1 MERWRTALPVAVMLV
16 GCSLLATARSKG
28 TSPPTAPATL
38 PPDDIRIT
46 PIVRVVQ
53 KVGDA
58 VVNIYSDIQVEDRYY
73 SFWLGPQ
80 RRTLKTTSLGSG
92 VIIDPAGFVV
102 TNAHVLTAS
111 LGENLQIDKVSP
123 KVRLRDGKKF
133 DARVLSLDYSND
145 LAVLQILAP
154 GPFPSVALATSS
166 DLMIGET
173 AVAVGNPYGYENSV
187 TAGIISG
194 TGKTLTLPSGQQ
206 FKDFI
211 QTDASLNAG
220 NSGGPLFNIKGDL
233 IGINELIARDP
244 EHGWRAE
251 GIGIAIPSDRVK
263 KLLLE
268 KLLHPRAIRGFDPGL
283 QIADGPDG
291 RPHIVAV
298 AEDGPAEQAHLEAD
312 DVIQSVDGERVDNS
326 IQFFTHLLST
336 DRGAGD
342 VVEIGVS
349 RNGRARTAKVELR
362 AASRVDDVAW
372 DRLGVQ
378 VSDDRTYAGAY
389 VERVRSNSPAAA
401 IELLPGDAI
410 RQIASYAIDDTQ
422 SLIAALRR
430 VRRGTQVKIVVE
442 RTSEGTSYEGT
453 IKVN

>member
-28 TSPPTAPATL
+28 TSPAPQPPGL

-73 SFWLGPQ
+73 SWFGPQ

-111 LGENLQIDKVSP
+111 LGENIQIDKVSP
-123 KVRLRDGKKF
+123 KVRLRDGKKY
-133 DARVLSLDYSND
+133 DARMLSLDYTND
-145 LAVLQILAP
+145 LAVLQILGP
-154 GPFPSVALATSS
+154 GPFPSVALGTSS

-187 TAGIISG
+187 TSGIISG

-268 KLLHPRAIRGFDPGL
+268 KLLHPRTIRGFDPGL
-283 QIADGPDG
+283 QIADDTDG

-298 AEDGPAEQAHLEAD
+298 AEDGAAEQAHLETD
-312 DVIQSVDGERVDNS
+312 DIIVSVDGQRVDSS
-326 IQFFTHLLST
+326 IQFLTRLLT
-336 DRGAGD
+336 TERGPGD
-342 VVEIGVS
+342 SIEIGVS
-349 RNGRARTAKVELR
+349 HSGRVRTAKVELR
-362 AASRVDDVAW
+362 ASKSDDVAW
-372 DRLGVQ
+372 ERLGVQ

-389 VERVRSNSPAAA
+389 VERVRSNSPASS
-401 IELLPGDAI
+401 IELLAGDAI
-410 RQIASYAIDDTQ
+410 RQLGNFAIDDTQ
-422 SLIAALRR
+422 SLQAALRR
-430 VRRGTQVKIVVE
+430 LRRGSQVKIVVE
-442 RTSEGTSYEGT
+442 RTSEGTTYEGT